1 MPQPI
6 RRIDQ
11 GIRKALCAVL
21 PRSVW
26 LRRRMKCGAI
36 VTGQNK
42 PGFGGRGFFIFGE
55 SLEPELEHLDHFLEA
70 GNVFL
75 DVGANS
81 GVFTMKA
88 ATCVGPGGLVVAV
101 EPLPEMFCVLQR
113 NVGLNGYS
121 NVRIRNFCAGDR
133 IGLAEFWINFGKPN
147 SASFTRRDQKARKY
161 TPLCITLDELAR
173 LDNLSRLD
181 YLKIDAEGAE
191 ASVLAG
197 AAGLLD
203 RFKPAIQAE
212 ETLETVATLK
222 GYRKW
227 AWPGGPNCIFL
238 PEGHRAEDI
247 CRRLGFRS

>member
-1 MPQPI
+1 
-6 RRIDQ
+6 
-11 GIRKALCAVL
+11 
-21 PRSVW
+21 
-26 LRRRMKCGAI
+26 MKCGAI
-36 VTGQNK
+36 VSGQNR

-55 SLEPELEHLDHFLEA
+55 KLEPELNCLHHFLGE
-70 GNVFL
+70 GSVFM

-88 ATCVGPGGLVVAV
+88 ARCVGPGGLVISV

-113 NVGLNGYS
+113 NVGLNGFA
-121 NVRIRNFCAGDR
+121 NVRLRNFCASDR

-147 SASFTRRDQKARKY
+147 SASLTRRDQQARKY

-173 LDNLSRLD
+173 MESLTRLD

-197 AAGLLD
+197 AKGLID

-212 ETLETVATLK
+212 ETLETVATLS

-227 AWPGGPNCIFL
+227 AWPGSPNCLFL
-238 PEGHRAEDI
+238 PNGHRLEET
-247 CRRLGFRS
+247 CQSLGFRC